1 MMSFLVH
8 NLYLLAVL
16 MVQVYGNDPN
26 YRNIFYQTTKEVQNE
41 DLSNIQ
47 GEVPHWI
54 DGDFVRQNCASYG
67 DIDGPQ
73 NDWIP
78 HMFDCISMVGRYEF
92 KGGKVRYSNRFY
104 DTKETRIWKHY
115 NYSIAKSKVGWN
127 TLFSPIDLSAYV
139 KNTRIQ
145 YNETLWPTPNVNF
158 WQSRLEDPV
167 FAMTE
172 SIYSAAELKVTP
184 ELEVLGNYRRKF
196 NDKGF
201 PSRSTHDLIISP
213 AHEQREKDGTI
224 WHSTIDIERAS
235 PTKFDDL
242 EAAIIV
248 YKMKGSNRTVTGRHV
263 LGKYNLTK
271 CRLGLGL
278 DDINI
283 MPGYHHYMETT
294 SNYIIV
300 PMSSYLF
307 DYCQHYA
314 NIRKLMGVFPRSFKF
329 YPNFNS
335 SLLLFDRS
343 NMSNVHRVFLPFAR
357 LFTHSL
363 NAFEDGDYL
372 YLDTMSYRDPDLYIK
387 TFSLYEAMNG
397 YNWSTSFI
405 RIAINKNTWS
415 YDPSLSGSL
424 TQTEPYGKAEFTQ
437 INYDKF
443 HNKDYTYTYFLSNP
457 VNPEP
462 RIAKLNVKTKNI
474 TYWVPP
480 VGYYPQEPVF
490 LQPDD
495 AVGEDEGVILCSGPV
510 SDTVP
515 SSSFLAVLNATDMKL
530 IAMVKNPNSGL
541 ISLHNRF
548 YKSRV
553 PATKAPATTVA
564 AKPTT
569 GQPSSGVSLS
579 IVQGIWIV
587 AAYKLLQFLF

>member
-1 MMSFLVH
+1 
-8 NLYLLAVL
+8 
-16 MVQVYGNDPN
+16 
-26 YRNIFYQTTKEVQNE
+26 
-41 DLSNIQ
+41 
-47 GEVPHWI
+47 
-54 DGDFVRQNCASYG
+54 
-67 DIDGPQ
+67 
-73 NDWIP
+73 
-78 HMFDCISMVGRYEF
+78 MFDCISMVGRYEF
-92 KGGKVRYSNRFY
+92 KSGKIRYSNRFY

-115 NYSIAKSKVGWN
+115 NYSIAKAKVGWN
-127 TLFSPIDLSAYV
+127 TLFSQIDLSAYV
-139 KNTRIQ
+139 KNMRIQ

-158 WQSRLEDPV
+158 WQSRPEDPV

-184 ELEVLGNYRRKF
+184 ELDVLGNYRRKF

-201 PSRSTHDLIISP
+201 PSISTHDLIISP

-294 SNYIIV
+294 GNYIIV

-314 NIRKLMGVFPRSFKF
+314 NIRKPMGVFPRSFKF
-329 YPNFNS
+329 YQNFNS
-335 SLLLFDRS
+335 SLLLFERS

-363 NAFEDGDYL
+363 NAYEDGDYL

-424 TQTEPYGKAEFTQ
+424 TQTEPYGKAEFAQ

-490 LQPDD
+490 LQPDE

-530 IAMVKNPNSGL
+530 IAMVKNPNTGL

-548 YKSRV
+548 YKSRVPATNV

-587 AAYKLLQFLF
+587 AAYKLFQFLF

>member
-1 MMSFLVH
+1 
-8 NLYLLAVL
+8 
-16 MVQVYGNDPN
+16 
-26 YRNIFYQTTKEVQNE
+26 
-41 DLSNIQ
+41 
-47 GEVPHWI
+47 
-54 DGDFVRQNCASYG
+54 
-67 DIDGPQ
+67 
-73 NDWIP
+73 
-78 HMFDCISMVGRYEF
+78 MFDCISMVGRYEF
-92 KGGKVRYSNRFY
+92 KGGKIRYSNRFY

-115 NYSIAKSKVGWN
+115 NHSIGKAKVGWN
-127 TLFSPIDLSAYV
+127 TVFSTINASAYL
-139 KNTRIQ
+139 KNMRVQ
-145 YNETLWPTPNVNF
+145 YNETLHTTPSIVF
-158 WQSRLEDPV
+158 WRSRPEDPV

-172 SIYSAAELKVTP
+172 SVYSAAELKVTP
-184 ELEVLGNYRRKF
+184 ELDVLGSYLGKF
-196 NDKGF
+196 HDKGF
-201 PSRSTHDLIISP
+201 PNSSNHDFVISP

-235 PTKFDDL
+235 PNKFDDL

-248 YKMKGSNRTVTGRHV
+248 YKMKGPNRTVTSRHV

-283 MPGYHHYMETT
+283 MPGYHHYIETT
-294 SNYIIV
+294 GNYIIV

-307 DYCQHYA
+307 DYCQHYK
-314 NIRKLMGVFPRSFKF
+314 NINMRRILGLFPRSFKF
-329 YPNFNS
+329 YLNFNS
-335 SLLLFDRS
+335 SLLLFDRG
-343 NMSNVHRVFLPFAR
+343 NVSNVHRVFLPFAR
-357 LFTHSL
+357 FFTHSV
-363 NAFEDGDYL
+363 NAFEDLNYN
-372 YLDTMSYRDPDLYIK
+372 YLDTIAYHKTDLYEK
-387 TFSLYEAMNG
+387 AFSLYEAMNG
-397 YNWSTSFI
+397 YTLNTSFI

-415 YDPSLSGSL
+415 YDSSLSGSL

-490 LQPDD
+490 LQPDE

-530 IAMVKNPNSGL
+530 IAMVKNPNTGL

-553 PATKAPATTVA
+553 PATNMPATKAPATTVA

-587 AAYKLLQFLF
+587 AAYKLFQFLL